1 MIRLAIVA
9 LSCVTA
15 FSSVVTPAE
24 AFPII
29 NLRQAQMSDVQNI
42 QYRGDRGNMRG
53 EWNRDYW
60 HRRHYG
66 DRHRGYYGRGGY
78 YGRRYYRDHHHDN
91 AGAIIGGLAAGA
103 IIGGIIASQQR
114 AYVGRGG
121 HTSWCYSRYRSYR
134 AYDNTFQPYNGPRR
148 QCYSPYR

>member
-1 MIRLAIVA
+1 MNKLAIIT

-15 FSSVVTPAE
+15 LTGVVTPAE
-24 AFPII
+24 AFPTI
-29 NLRQAQMSDVQNI
+29 NPLRIETSDVQAV

-53 EWNRDYW
+53 EWNRPYW
-60 HRRHYG
+60 HRRYG
-66 DRHRGYYGRGGY
+66 GYYGHGGYYGRGY
-78 YGRRYYRDHHHDN
+78 YHNDYHDN

-103 IIGGIIASQQR
+103 IIGGIIASQPR
-114 AYVGRGG
+114 YYGGGG

-134 AYDNTFQPYNGPRR
+134 AYDNTFQPYNGPRQ